1 MLSSAVCGPE
11 TMLFHALLKGVP
23 ELVVND
29 LTQRVGMESVD
40 DFLGFFASSNF
51 EEEIKTYVDSVKDK
65 QIPAKYPFFHI
76 IKRSFFLSIV
86 TSSLLHN
93 RNNIIFLGP

>member
-40 DFLGFFASSNF
+40 DFLGYFASSNF
-51 EEEIKTYVDSVKDK
+51 EEEIKTYVDSVQDK
-65 QIPAKYPFFHI
+65 HIPATYYVFHVI
-76 IKRSFFLSIV
+76 IFLIIV
-86 TSSLLHN
+86 ISSLLHN
-93 RNNIIFLGP
+93 RNNIIFWGP

>member
-1 MLSSAVCGPE
+1 
-11 TMLFHALLKGVP
+11 MLFHALLKGVP

-65 QIPAKYPFFHI
+65 QIPATYYVFH
-76 IKRSFFLSIV
+76 V
-86 TSSLLHN
+86 
-93 RNNIIFLGP
+93 IFCF

>member
-1 MLSSAVCGPE
+1 MPTGTPSIAARHLSPETMLSSAVCGPE

-51 EEEIKTYVDSVKDK
+51 EEEIKTYVDSFQDK
-65 QIPAKYPFFHI
+65 QIPATYYVIHI
-76 IKRSFFLSIV
+76 IFCF
-86 TSSLLHN
+86 
-93 RNNIIFLGP
+93 

>member
-40 DFLGFFASSNF
+40 DFLGYFASSSF
-51 EEEIKTYVDSVKDK
+51 EDEIKTYVDSVQDK
-65 QIPAKYPFFHI
+65 QIPATYYVFHVI
-76 IKRSFFLSIV
+76 FCFEIIV

>member
-40 DFLGFFASSNF
+40 DFL
-51 EEEIKTYVDSVKDK
+51 
-65 QIPAKYPFFHI
+65 
-76 IKRSFFLSIV
+76 
-86 TSSLLHN
+86 
-93 RNNIIFLGP
+93 